1 MSPTGEKKQFSGLK
15 HMSALA
21 WGVLI
26 ALAMILSL
34 LPKTAAS
41 AAVIS
46 DNIVT
51 KVSITDSKGNEATQL
66 TPDPYSLNLDFKLP
80 NNKIHAGDTSM
91 VSLPEQLRF
100 STSSAFDVYSADGK
114 VVAHAVIDSTLKK
127 LVLTYT
133 DYVEKN
139 SDITGKIT
147 AAFVVDSAKVHTQT
161 DIPFRIQV
169 GETSIPVNGGKIHF
183 TGPRGDHPQERLA
196 KWGWVTD
203 ANTDAINYWVRI
215 NAIGET
221 LKNVVLSDTAATPD
235 MTFDPESFHIRKGRF
250 IRNERNQWEI
260 KDATDVTSSAK
271 INFNADNTQFTISLG
286 DVKGEGFLISYKAKI
301 GHHPVN
307 HEAFRNSASETAVG
321 LNETQKS
328 TNNFIW
334 QSASGEANGYN
345 YSVGVHKTD
354 DNGAPLAG
362 AVFKVVRDRSKE
374 VVGTITTDASGHGR
388 IGNLLRDDYTITE
401 VTAPAGYQLDTT
413 PIKVTADDLNNNA
426 KAVVKN
432 AVNTKLISVSGEKK
446 WDDSNDQDGK
456 RPAAIT
462 VDLLADGV
470 KIQSK
475 TVTAA
480 DGWKYSFGNLP
491 ESKGGKKIAYT
502 VAEEPVDGYTS
513 AVDGSNITNTH
524 KVEKTSVSVEK
535 KWSDASNQDGVRP
548 SSVSVQLYANG
559 KASGDP
565 VTLDAAN
572 SWKHTWSDLAKNAAG
587 KAIVYTVKEVNVPDG
602 YVSETSGDAVS
613 GFTIT
618 NTHKVERTSVSVEK
632 KWSDASNQDGV
643 RPSSVSV
650 QLYADGVA
658 SGDPVTLDAANGWK
672 HTWSGLD
679 RNAAGK
685 AIAYTVKEV
694 SIPEGYTSETA
705 GDAASGYTITNKHT
719 PGVTAVCGVKAWN
732 DTDDQDGVRPK
743 SITVNLLA
751 DGEKIQS
758 KTVTAADG
766 WRYSF
771 EDLPQFKDGKKIS
784 YTVSEQPVDGYKTT
798 IDGTAI
804 TNTHEIEKTS
814 VSVEKKWKDQDNKD
828 GSRPA
833 SVSVQLY
840 ANGVA
845 SGSPVT
851 LDAAN
856 SWKYTWSGLDKNA
869 AGKAITYT
877 VKETS
882 VPHGYTS
889 TISGDMASGFTI
901 TNSHTP
907 VVPPTPPVTPPT
919 VPPAPKKP
927 HLARTGTGL
936 WAITIAGTAL
946 LAAGIILAL
955 RRKGGKEAYA
965 G

>member
-1 MSPTGEKKQFSGLK
+1 
-15 HMSALA
+15 
-21 WGVLI
+21 
-26 ALAMILSL
+26 
-34 LPKTAAS
+34 
-41 AAVIS
+41 
-46 DNIVT
+46 
-51 KVSITDSKGNEATQL
+51 
-66 TPDPYSLNLDFKLP
+66 
-80 NNKIHAGDTSM
+80 M

-100 STSSAFDVYSADGK
+100 STSSAFNVYSADGK

-345 YSVGVHKTD
+345 YSVGVHKQD
-354 DNGAPLAG
+354 DNGAALAG

-374 VVGTITTDASGHGR
+374 VVGTITTDASGNGH

-401 VTAPAGYQLDTT
+401 VTAPAGYQLNTT

-524 KVEKTSVSVEK
+524 KVERTSVSVEK

-572 SWKHTWSDLAKNAAG
+572 SWKHTWSGLDRNAAG

-602 YVSETSGDAVS
+602 YVSETAGDAVS
-613 GFTIT
+613 GFI
-618 NTHKVERTSVSVEK
+618 
-632 KWSDASNQDGV
+632 
-643 RPSSVSV
+643 
-650 QLYADGVA
+650 
-658 SGDPVTLDAANGWK
+658 
-672 HTWSGLD
+672 
-679 RNAAGK
+679 
-685 AIAYTVKEV
+685 
-694 SIPEGYTSETA
+694 
-705 GDAASGYTITNKHT
+705 ITNKHT
-719 PGVTAVCGVKAWN
+719 PGVTAVCGVKAWD

-751 DGEKIQS
+751 DGEVI
-758 KTVTAADG
+758 KTAAVTAANG
-766 WRYSF
+766 WKYSF
-771 EDLPQFKDGKKIS
+771 EGLPQFKDGKKIT
-784 YTVSEQPVDGYKTT
+784 YTVSEQPVEGYKTT

-804 TNTHEIEKTS
+804 TNTHKTEKTS

-828 GSRPA
+828 GVRP
-833 SVSVQLY
+833 SSIRVQLY
-840 ANGVA
+840 ANGKA
-845 SGSPVT
+845 SGDPVT

-856 SWKYTWSGLDKNA
+856 GWKYTWSGLDKNA

>member
-26 ALAMILSL
+26 ALAMMLSL

-80 NNKIHAGDTSM
+80 NNKIHTGDTSM

-147 AAFVVDSAKVHTQT
+147 TAFVVDSAKVHTQT

-374 VVGTITTDASGHGR
+374 VVGTITTDASGNGR

-524 KVEKTSVSVEK
+524 KVERTSVSVEK

-559 KASGDP
+559 KVSGDP

-572 SWKHTWSDLAKNAAG
+572 SWKHTWSDLDKNAAG
-587 KAIVYTVKEVNVPDG
+587 KAIVYTVKEV
-602 YVSETSGDAVS
+602 
-613 GFTIT
+613 
-618 NTHKVERTSVSVEK
+618 
-632 KWSDASNQDGV
+632 
-643 RPSSVSV
+643 
-650 QLYADGVA
+650 
-658 SGDPVTLDAANGWK
+658 
-672 HTWSGLD
+672 
-679 RNAAGK
+679 
-685 AIAYTVKEV
+685 
-694 SIPEGYTSETA
+694 SIPEGYTSEIA
-705 GDAASGYTITNKHT
+705 GDAVSGYTITNKHT
-719 PGVTAVCGVKAWN
+719 PGVTAVCGVKTWDDN
-732 DTDDQDGVRPK
+732 DDQDGVRPK

-771 EDLPQFKDGKKIS
+771 EDLPQFKDGRKII
-784 YTVSEQPVDGYKTT
+784 YTVSEQPVEGYKTA

-804 TNTHEIEKTS
+804 TNTHKTEKTS

-828 GSRPA
+828 GVRPS

-840 ANGVA
+840 ADGKA
-845 SGSPVT
+845 SGDPVT

-856 SWKYTWSGLDKNA
+856 SWKHTWSGLDKNA
-869 AGKAITYT
+869 SGKAITYT

-889 TISGDMASGFTI
+889 AVSGDAASGFMV
-901 TNSHTP
+901 TNTHTP

>member
-345 YSVGVHKTD
+345 YSVGVHKQD
-354 DNGAPLAG
+354 DNGAALAG

-374 VVGTITTDASGHGR
+374 VVGTITTDASGNGH

-401 VTAPAGYQLDTT
+401 VTAPAGYQLNTT

-548 SSVSVQLYANG
+548 SSVSVQLYA
-559 KASGDP
+559 
-565 VTLDAAN
+565 
-572 SWKHTWSDLAKNAAG
+572 
-587 KAIVYTVKEVNVPDG
+587 
-602 YVSETSGDAVS
+602 
-613 GFTIT
+613 
-618 NTHKVERTSVSVEK
+618 
-632 KWSDASNQDGV
+632 
-643 RPSSVSV
+643 
-650 QLYADGVA
+650 DGVA

-743 SITVNLLA
+743 SITVDLLA

-771 EDLPQFKDGKKIS
+771 EDLPQFKDGKKII

-804 TNTHEIEKTS
+804 TNTHKTEKTS

-828 GSRPA
+828 GVRPS

-840 ANGVA
+840 ADGKA
-845 SGSPVT
+845 SGDPVT

-869 AGKAITYT
+869 SGKAITYT

-889 TISGDMASGFTI
+889 TISGDMASGFTV
-901 TNSHTP
+901 TNTHTP

>member
-21 WGVLI
+21 WGILI
-26 ALAMILSL
+26 ALAMMLSL

-147 AAFVVDSAKVHTQT
+147 AAFVVDSAKVRTQT

-345 YSVGVHKTD
+345 YSVGVHKQD
-354 DNGAPLAG
+354 DNGAALAG

-374 VVGTITTDASGHGR
+374 VVGTITTDASGNGH

-524 KVEKTSVSVEK
+524 KVERTSVSVEK

-559 KASGDP
+559 K
-565 VTLDAAN
+565 V
-572 SWKHTWSDLAKNAAG
+572 
-587 KAIVYTVKEVNVPDG
+587 
-602 YVSETSGDAVS
+602 
-613 GFTIT
+613 
-618 NTHKVERTSVSVEK
+618 
-632 KWSDASNQDGV
+632 
-643 RPSSVSV
+643 
-650 QLYADGVA
+650 

-685 AIAYTVKEV
+685 AIVYTVKEV
-694 SIPEGYTSETA
+694 NVPDGYVSETA

-719 PGVTAVCGVKAWN
+719 PGVTAVSGVKTWDDN
-732 DTDDQDGVRPK
+732 DDQDGVRPA

-751 DGEKIQS
+751 DGEVI
-758 KTVTAADG
+758 KTAAVTAANG
-766 WRYSF
+766 WKYSF
-771 EDLPQFKDGKKIS
+771 EGLPQFKDGKKIT

-804 TNTHEIEKTS
+804 TNTHETEKTS
-814 VSVEKKWKDQDNKD
+814 VSVEKHWKDQDNKD
-828 GSRPA
+828 GVRP
-833 SVSVQLY
+833 SSIRVQLY
-840 ANGVA
+840 ADGKA
-845 SGSPVT
+845 SGDPVT

-856 SWKYTWSGLDKNA
+856 SWKHTWSGLDKNA
-869 AGKAITYT
+869 SGKAITYT

-889 TISGDMASGFTI
+889 TISGDMASGFMV

>member
-1 MSPTGEKKQFSGLK
+1 MSPTGEKRQFSGPKRMPVLV
-15 HMSALA
+15 

-26 ALAMILSL
+26 ALAMMLSL
-34 LPKTAAS
+34 LPKATAS

-80 NNKIHAGDTSM
+80 NNKIHTGDTSM

-345 YSVGVHKTD
+345 YSVGVHKQD
-354 DNGAPLAG
+354 DNGAALAG

-374 VVGTITTDASGHGR
+374 VVGTITTDASGNGH

-401 VTAPAGYQLDTT
+401 VTAPAGYQLNTT

-524 KVEKTSVSVEK
+524 KVERTSVSVEK

-572 SWKHTWSDLAKNAAG
+572 SWKHTWSGLDRNAAG

-602 YVSETSGDAVS
+602 YVSETAGDAVS
-613 GFTIT
+613 GFI
-618 NTHKVERTSVSVEK
+618 
-632 KWSDASNQDGV
+632 
-643 RPSSVSV
+643 
-650 QLYADGVA
+650 
-658 SGDPVTLDAANGWK
+658 
-672 HTWSGLD
+672 
-679 RNAAGK
+679 
-685 AIAYTVKEV
+685 
-694 SIPEGYTSETA
+694 
-705 GDAASGYTITNKHT
+705 ITNKHT
-719 PGVTAVCGVKAWN
+719 PGVTAVCGVKAWD

-751 DGEKIQS
+751 DGEVI
-758 KTVTAADG
+758 KTAAVTAANG
-766 WRYSF
+766 WKYSF
-771 EDLPQFKDGKKIS
+771 EGLPQFKDGKKIT
-784 YTVSEQPVDGYKTT
+784 YTVSEQPVEGYKTT

-804 TNTHEIEKTS
+804 TNTHKTEKTS

-828 GSRPA
+828 GVRP
-833 SVSVQLY
+833 SSIRVQLY
-840 ANGVA
+840 ANGKA
-845 SGSPVT
+845 SGDPVT

-856 SWKYTWSGLDKNA
+856 GWKYTWSGLDKNA

>member
-1 MSPTGEKKQFSGLK
+1 
-15 HMSALA
+15 
-21 WGVLI
+21 
-26 ALAMILSL
+26 
-34 LPKTAAS
+34 
-41 AAVIS
+41 
-46 DNIVT
+46 
-51 KVSITDSKGNEATQL
+51 
-66 TPDPYSLNLDFKLP
+66 
-80 NNKIHAGDTSM
+80 
-91 VSLPEQLRF
+91 
-100 STSSAFDVYSADGK
+100 
-114 VVAHAVIDSTLKK
+114 
-127 LVLTYT
+127 
-133 DYVEKN
+133 
-139 SDITGKIT
+139 
-147 AAFVVDSAKVHTQT
+147 
-161 DIPFRIQV
+161 
-169 GETSIPVNGGKIHF
+169 
-183 TGPRGDHPQERLA
+183 
-196 KWGWVTD
+196 
-203 ANTDAINYWVRI
+203 
-215 NAIGET
+215 
-221 LKNVVLSDTAATPD
+221 

-354 DNGAPLAG
+354 DNGVPLAG

-374 VVGTITTDASGHGR
+374 VVGTITTDASGNGR

-524 KVEKTSVSVEK
+524 KVERTSVSVEK
-535 KWSDASNQDGVRP
+535 KWSDASNQDGVRPSSVSVQLYANGKVSGDPVTLDAANGWKHTWSDLDKNAAGKAIVYTVKEVSIPEGYTSEIAGDAASGYTITNKHTPGVTAVCGVKTWDDNDDQDGVRPKSITVDLLADGEKIQSKTVTAADGWRYSFEDLPQFKDGKKIIYTVSEQPVDGYKTTIDGTAITNTHKTEKTSVSVEKKWKDQDNKDGVRP

-572 SWKHTWSDLAKNAAG
+572 SWKHTWS
-587 KAIVYTVKEVNVPDG
+587 
-602 YVSETSGDAVS
+602 
-613 GFTIT
+613 
-618 NTHKVERTSVSVEK
+618 
-632 KWSDASNQDGV
+632 
-643 RPSSVSV
+643 
-650 QLYADGVA
+650 
-658 SGDPVTLDAANGWK
+658 
-672 HTWSGLD
+672 
-679 RNAAGK
+679 
-685 AIAYTVKEV
+685 
-694 SIPEGYTSETA
+694 
-705 GDAASGYTITNKHT
+705 
-719 PGVTAVCGVKAWN
+719 
-732 DTDDQDGVRPK
+732 
-743 SITVNLLA
+743 
-751 DGEKIQS
+751 
-758 KTVTAADG
+758 
-766 WRYSF
+766 
-771 EDLPQFKDGKKIS
+771 
-784 YTVSEQPVDGYKTT
+784 
-798 IDGTAI
+798 
-804 TNTHEIEKTS
+804 
-814 VSVEKKWKDQDNKD
+814 
-828 GSRPA
+828 
-833 SVSVQLY
+833 
-840 ANGVA
+840 
-845 SGSPVT
+845 
-851 LDAAN
+851 
-856 SWKYTWSGLDKNA
+856 GLDKNA
-869 AGKAITYT
+869 SGKAITYT

-889 TISGDMASGFTI
+889 TISGDMASGFTV
-901 TNSHTP
+901 TNTHTP

>member
-1 MSPTGEKKQFSGLK
+1 MSPTGEKRQFSGPKRMPVLV
-15 HMSALA
+15 

-26 ALAMILSL
+26 ALAMMLSL
-34 LPKTAAS
+34 LPKATAS

-80 NNKIHAGDTSM
+80 NNKIHTGDTSM

-345 YSVGVHKTD
+345 YSVGVHKQD
-354 DNGAPLAG
+354 DNGAALAG

-374 VVGTITTDASGHGR
+374 VVGTITTDASGNGH

-401 VTAPAGYQLDTT
+401 VTAPAGYQLNTT

-524 KVEKTSVSVEK
+524 KVERTSVSVEK

-572 SWKHTWSDLAKNAAG
+572 SWKHTWSGLDRNAAG

-602 YVSETSGDAVS
+602 YVSETAGDAVS
-613 GFTIT
+613 GFI
-618 NTHKVERTSVSVEK
+618 
-632 KWSDASNQDGV
+632 
-643 RPSSVSV
+643 
-650 QLYADGVA
+650 
-658 SGDPVTLDAANGWK
+658 
-672 HTWSGLD
+672 
-679 RNAAGK
+679 
-685 AIAYTVKEV
+685 
-694 SIPEGYTSETA
+694 
-705 GDAASGYTITNKHT
+705 ITNKHT
-719 PGVTAVCGVKAWN
+719 PGVTAVCGVKAWD

-751 DGEKIQS
+751 DGEVI
-758 KTVTAADG
+758 KTAAVTAANG
-766 WRYSF
+766 WKYSF
-771 EDLPQFKDGKKIS
+771 EGLPQFKDGRKIT
-784 YTVSEQPVDGYKTT
+784 YTVSEQPVEGYKTT

-804 TNTHEIEKTS
+804 TNTHKTEKTS

-828 GSRPA
+828 GVRP
-833 SVSVQLY
+833 SSIRVQLY
-840 ANGVA
+840 ANGKA
-845 SGSPVT
+845 SGDPVT

-856 SWKYTWSGLDKNA
+856 GWKYTWSGLDKNA

>member
-26 ALAMILSL
+26 ALAMMLSL

-80 NNKIHAGDTSM
+80 NNKIHTGDTSM

-147 AAFVVDSAKVHTQT
+147 TAFVVDSAKVHTQT

-374 VVGTITTDASGHGR
+374 VVGTITTDASGNGR

-524 KVEKTSVSVEK
+524 KVERTSVSVEK

-559 KASGDP
+559 K
-565 VTLDAAN
+565 V
-572 SWKHTWSDLAKNAAG
+572 
-587 KAIVYTVKEVNVPDG
+587 
-602 YVSETSGDAVS
+602 
-613 GFTIT
+613 
-618 NTHKVERTSVSVEK
+618 
-632 KWSDASNQDGV
+632 
-643 RPSSVSV
+643 
-650 QLYADGVA
+650 

-672 HTWSGLD
+672 HTWSDLD
-679 RNAAGK
+679 KNAAGK
-685 AIAYTVKEV
+685 AIVYTVKEV
-694 SIPEGYTSETA
+694 SIPEGYTSEIA
-705 GDAASGYTITNKHT
+705 GDAASGSTITNKHT
-719 PGVTAVCGVKAWN
+719 PGVTAVCGVKTWDDN
-732 DTDDQDGVRPK
+732 DDQDGVRPK
-743 SITVNLLA
+743 SITVDLLA

-771 EDLPQFKDGKKIS
+771 EDLPQFKDGKKII

-804 TNTHEIEKTS
+804 TNTHKTEKTS

-828 GSRPA
+828 GVRPS

-840 ANGVA
+840 ADGKA
-845 SGSPVT
+845 SGDPVT

-856 SWKYTWSGLDKNA
+856 SWKHTWSGLDKNA
-869 AGKAITYT
+869 SGKAITYT

-889 TISGDMASGFTI
+889 TISGDMASGFTV
-901 TNSHTP
+901 TNTHTP
-907 VVPPTPPVTPPT
+907 VMPPTPPVTPPT

>member
-26 ALAMILSL
+26 ALAMMLSL

-345 YSVGVHKTD
+345 YSVGVHKQD
-354 DNGAPLAG
+354 DNGAALAG

-374 VVGTITTDASGHGR
+374 VVGTITTDASGNGH

-401 VTAPAGYQLDTT
+401 VTAPAGYQLNTT

-524 KVEKTSVSVEK
+524 KVERTSVSVEK

-559 KASGDP
+559 KVSGDP

-572 SWKHTWSDLAKNAAG
+572 SWKHTWSGLDKNAAG
-587 KAIVYTVKEVNVPDG
+587 KAIV
-602 YVSETSGDAVS
+602 
-613 GFTIT
+613 
-618 NTHKVERTSVSVEK
+618 
-632 KWSDASNQDGV
+632 
-643 RPSSVSV
+643 
-650 QLYADGVA
+650 
-658 SGDPVTLDAANGWK
+658 
-672 HTWSGLD
+672 
-679 RNAAGK
+679 
-685 AIAYTVKEV
+685 YTVKEV

-719 PGVTAVCGVKAWN
+719 PGVTAVCGVKAWDDN
-732 DTDDQDGVRPK
+732 DDQDGVRPK

-751 DGEKIQS
+751 DGEVI
-758 KTVTAADG
+758 KTAAVTAANG
-766 WRYSF
+766 WKYSF
-771 EDLPQFKDGKKIS
+771 EDLPQFKDGKKIT
-784 YTVSEQPVDGYKTT
+784 YTVSEQPVEGYKTV

-804 TNTHEIEKTS
+804 TNTHKTEKTS

-856 SWKYTWSGLDKNA
+856 SWKHTWSGLDKNA

-889 TISGDMASGFTI
+889 TISGDAASGFMV

>member
-26 ALAMILSL
+26 ALAMMLSL

-345 YSVGVHKTD
+345 YSVGVHKQD
-354 DNGAPLAG
+354 DNGAALAG

-374 VVGTITTDASGHGR
+374 VVGTITTDASGNGH

-401 VTAPAGYQLDTT
+401 VTAPAGYQLNTT

-524 KVEKTSVSVEK
+524 KVERTSVSVEK

-572 SWKHTWSDLAKNAAG
+572 SWKHTWSGLDRNAAG

-602 YVSETSGDAVS
+602 YVSETAGDAVS
-613 GFTIT
+613 GFI
-618 NTHKVERTSVSVEK
+618 
-632 KWSDASNQDGV
+632 
-643 RPSSVSV
+643 
-650 QLYADGVA
+650 
-658 SGDPVTLDAANGWK
+658 
-672 HTWSGLD
+672 
-679 RNAAGK
+679 
-685 AIAYTVKEV
+685 
-694 SIPEGYTSETA
+694 
-705 GDAASGYTITNKHT
+705 ITNKHT
-719 PGVTAVCGVKAWN
+719 PGVTAVCGVKAWDDN
-732 DTDDQDGVRPK
+732 DDQDGVRPK

-751 DGEKIQS
+751 DGEVI
-758 KTVTAADG
+758 KTAAVTAANG
-766 WRYSF
+766 WKYSF
-771 EDLPQFKDGKKIS
+771 EGLPQFKDGKKIT
-784 YTVSEQPVDGYKTT
+784 YTVSEQPVEGYKTT

-804 TNTHEIEKTS
+804 TNTHETEKTS

-828 GSRPA
+828 GVRP
-833 SVSVQLY
+833 SSIRVQLY
-840 ANGVA
+840 ANGKA
-845 SGSPVT
+845 SGDPVT

-856 SWKYTWSGLDKNA
+856 GWKYTWSGLDKNA
-869 AGKAITYT
+869 SGKAITYT
-877 VKETS
+877 VKETG
-882 VPHGYTS
+882 VPQGYTS
-889 TISGDMASGFTI
+889 TVSGDAASGFTI

>member
-15 HMSALA
+15 RMSALA
-21 WGVLI
+21 WGILI
-26 ALAMILSL
+26 ALAMMLSL

-147 AAFVVDSAKVHTQT
+147 AAFVVDSAKVRTQT

-345 YSVGVHKTD
+345 YSVGVHKQD
-354 DNGAPLAG
+354 DNGAALAG

-374 VVGTITTDASGHGR
+374 VVGTITTDASGNGH

-524 KVEKTSVSVEK
+524 KVERTSVSVEK

-565 VTLDAAN
+565 VTLNEAN
-572 SWKHTWSDLAKNAAG
+572 SWKHTWSGLDRNAAG

-602 YVSETSGDAVS
+602 YV
-613 GFTIT
+613 
-618 NTHKVERTSVSVEK
+618 
-632 KWSDASNQDGV
+632 
-643 RPSSVSV
+643 
-650 QLYADGVA
+650 
-658 SGDPVTLDAANGWK
+658 
-672 HTWSGLD
+672 
-679 RNAAGK
+679 
-685 AIAYTVKEV
+685 
-694 SIPEGYTSETA
+694 SETA

-719 PGVTAVCGVKAWN
+719 PGVTAVCGVKTWDDN
-732 DTDDQDGVRPK
+732 DDQDGVRPA

-751 DGEKIQS
+751 DGEVI
-758 KTVTAADG
+758 KTAAVTAANG
-766 WRYSF
+766 WKYSF
-771 EDLPQFKDGKKIS
+771 EGLPQFKDGKKIT

-804 TNTHEIEKTS
+804 TNTHETEKTS
-814 VSVEKKWKDQDNKD
+814 VSVEKHWKDQDNKD
-828 GSRPA
+828 GVRP
-833 SVSVQLY
+833 SSIRVQLY
-840 ANGVA
+840 ADGKA
-845 SGSPVT
+845 SGDPVT

-856 SWKYTWSGLDKNA
+856 SWKHTWSGLDKNA

-889 TISGDMASGFTI
+889 TISGDMASGFMV

>member
-26 ALAMILSL
+26 ALAMMLSL

-80 NNKIHAGDTSM
+80 NNKIHTGDTSM

-147 AAFVVDSAKVHTQT
+147 VAFVVDSAKVHTQT

-374 VVGTITTDASGHGR
+374 VVGTITTDASGNGR

-524 KVEKTSVSVEK
+524 KVERTSVSVEK

-559 KASGDP
+559 K
-565 VTLDAAN
+565 V
-572 SWKHTWSDLAKNAAG
+572 
-587 KAIVYTVKEVNVPDG
+587 
-602 YVSETSGDAVS
+602 
-613 GFTIT
+613 
-618 NTHKVERTSVSVEK
+618 
-632 KWSDASNQDGV
+632 
-643 RPSSVSV
+643 
-650 QLYADGVA
+650 

-672 HTWSGLD
+672 HTWSDLD
-679 RNAAGK
+679 KNAAGK
-685 AIAYTVKEV
+685 AIVYTVKEV
-694 SIPEGYTSETA
+694 SIPEGYTSEIA

-719 PGVTAVCGVKAWN
+719 PGVTAVCGVKTWDDN
-732 DTDDQDGVRPK
+732 DDQDGVRPK
-743 SITVNLLA
+743 SITVDLLA

-771 EDLPQFKDGKKIS
+771 EDLPQFKDGKKII

-804 TNTHEIEKTS
+804 TNTHKTEKTS

-828 GSRPA
+828 GVRPS

-840 ANGVA
+840 ADGKA
-845 SGSPVT
+845 SGDPVT

-856 SWKYTWSGLDKNA
+856 SWKHTWSGLDKNA
-869 AGKAITYT
+869 SGKAITYT

-889 TISGDMASGFTI
+889 TISGDMASGFTV
-901 TNSHTP
+901 TNTHTP

-965 G
+965 W

>member
-26 ALAMILSL
+26 ALAMMLSL

-80 NNKIHAGDTSM
+80 NNKIHTGDTSM

-345 YSVGVHKTD
+345 YSVGVHKQD
-354 DNGAPLAG
+354 DNGAALAG

-374 VVGTITTDASGHGR
+374 VVGTITTDASGNGH

-475 TVTAA
+475 AVTAA

-524 KVEKTSVSVEK
+524 KVERTSVSVEK

-587 KAIVYTVKEVNVPDG
+587 KAIVYTVKEV
-602 YVSETSGDAVS
+602 
-613 GFTIT
+613 
-618 NTHKVERTSVSVEK
+618 
-632 KWSDASNQDGV
+632 
-643 RPSSVSV
+643 
-650 QLYADGVA
+650 
-658 SGDPVTLDAANGWK
+658 
-672 HTWSGLD
+672 
-679 RNAAGK
+679 
-685 AIAYTVKEV
+685 

-705 GDAASGYTITNKHT
+705 GDAASGFIITNKHT
-719 PGVTAVCGVKAWN
+719 PGVTAVCGVKTWDDN
-732 DTDDQDGVRPK
+732 DDQDGVRPK

-751 DGEKIQS
+751 DGEVI
-758 KTVTAADG
+758 KTAAVTAANG

-771 EDLPQFKDGKKIS
+771 EDLPQFKDGRKIT
-784 YTVSEQPVDGYKTT
+784 YTVSEQPVEGYKTT

-804 TNTHEIEKTS
+804 TNTHKTEKTS

-828 GSRPA
+828 GSRPS

-840 ANGVA
+840 ANGKA
-845 SGSPVT
+845 SGDPVT

-856 SWKYTWSGLDKNA
+856 SWKHTWSGLDKNA
-869 AGKAITYT
+869 SGKAITYT

-889 TISGDMASGFTI
+889 TISGDMASGFTV
-901 TNSHTP
+901 TNTHTP

-927 HLARTGTGL
+927 HKQLSKTGTGI
-936 WAITIAGTAL
+936 WAITITGITL

-955 RRKGGKEAYA
+955 RRKGGKEA
-965 G
+965 

>member
-26 ALAMILSL
+26 ALAMMLSL

-80 NNKIHAGDTSM
+80 NNKIHTGDTSM

-147 AAFVVDSAKVHTQT
+147 VAFVVDSAKVHTQT

-374 VVGTITTDASGHGR
+374 VVGTITTDASGNGR

-524 KVEKTSVSVEK
+524 KVERTSVSVEK

-559 KASGDP
+559 KVSGDP

-572 SWKHTWSDLAKNAAG
+572 SWKHTWSDLDK
-587 KAIVYTVKEVNVPDG
+587 
-602 YVSETSGDAVS
+602 
-613 GFTIT
+613 
-618 NTHKVERTSVSVEK
+618 
-632 KWSDASNQDGV
+632 
-643 RPSSVSV
+643 
-650 QLYADGVA
+650 
-658 SGDPVTLDAANGWK
+658 
-672 HTWSGLD
+672 
-679 RNAAGK
+679 NAAGK

-694 SIPEGYTSETA
+694 SIPGGYVSETS

-719 PGVTAVCGVKAWN
+719 PGVTAVCGVKAWDDN
-732 DTDDQDGVRPK
+732 DDQDGVRPK
-743 SITVNLLA
+743 SITVDLLA

-771 EDLPQFKDGKKIS
+771 EDLPQFKDGKKII
-784 YTVSEQPVDGYKTT
+784 YTVSEQPVEGYKTT

-804 TNTHEIEKTS
+804 TNTHETEKTS

-828 GSRPA
+828 GVRPS

-856 SWKYTWSGLDKNA
+856 SWKHTWSGLDKNA

-889 TISGDMASGFTI
+889 TISGDMASGFTV
-901 TNSHTP
+901 TNTHTP

>member
-26 ALAMILSL
+26 ALAMMLSL
-34 LPKTAAS
+34 LPKAAAS

-80 NNKIHAGDTSM
+80 NNKIHTGDTSM

-345 YSVGVHKTD
+345 YSVGVHKQD
-354 DNGAPLAG
+354 DNGAALAG

-374 VVGTITTDASGHGR
+374 VVGTITTDASGNGH

-475 TVTAA
+475 AVTAA

-524 KVEKTSVSVEK
+524 KVERTSVSVEK

-572 SWKHTWSDLAKNAAG
+572 SWKHTWSGLDRNAAG

-602 YVSETSGDAVS
+602 YVSETAGDAVS
-613 GFTIT
+613 GFI
-618 NTHKVERTSVSVEK
+618 
-632 KWSDASNQDGV
+632 
-643 RPSSVSV
+643 
-650 QLYADGVA
+650 
-658 SGDPVTLDAANGWK
+658 
-672 HTWSGLD
+672 
-679 RNAAGK
+679 
-685 AIAYTVKEV
+685 
-694 SIPEGYTSETA
+694 
-705 GDAASGYTITNKHT
+705 ITNKHT
-719 PGVTAVCGVKAWN
+719 PGVTAVCGVKAWD

-751 DGEKIQS
+751 DGEVI
-758 KTVTAADG
+758 KTAAVTAANG
-766 WRYSF
+766 WKYSF
-771 EDLPQFKDGKKIS
+771 EGLPQFKDGKKIT
-784 YTVSEQPVDGYKTT
+784 YTVSEQPVEGYKTT

-804 TNTHEIEKTS
+804 TNTHKTEKTS

-828 GSRPA
+828 GVRP
-833 SVSVQLY
+833 SSIRVQLY
-840 ANGVA
+840 ANGKA
-845 SGSPVT
+845 SGDPVT

-856 SWKYTWSGLDKNA
+856 GWKYTWSGLDKNA

>member
-26 ALAMILSL
+26 ALAMMLSL

-80 NNKIHAGDTSM
+80 NNKIHTGDTSM

-345 YSVGVHKTD
+345 YSVGVHKQD
-354 DNGAPLAG
+354 DNGAALAG

-374 VVGTITTDASGHGR
+374 VVGTITTDASGNGH

-401 VTAPAGYQLDTT
+401 VTAPAGYQLNTT

-524 KVEKTSVSVEK
+524 KVERTSVSVEK

-572 SWKHTWSDLAKNAAG
+572 SWKHTWSGLDRNAAG

-602 YVSETSGDAVS
+602 YVSETAGDAVS
-613 GFTIT
+613 GFI
-618 NTHKVERTSVSVEK
+618 
-632 KWSDASNQDGV
+632 
-643 RPSSVSV
+643 
-650 QLYADGVA
+650 
-658 SGDPVTLDAANGWK
+658 
-672 HTWSGLD
+672 
-679 RNAAGK
+679 
-685 AIAYTVKEV
+685 
-694 SIPEGYTSETA
+694 
-705 GDAASGYTITNKHT
+705 ITNKHT
-719 PGVTAVCGVKAWN
+719 PGVTAVCGVKAWD

-751 DGEKIQS
+751 DGEVI
-758 KTVTAADG
+758 KTAAVTAANG
-766 WRYSF
+766 WKYSF
-771 EDLPQFKDGKKIS
+771 EGLPQFKDGKKIT
-784 YTVSEQPVDGYKTT
+784 YTVSEQPVEGYKTT

-804 TNTHEIEKTS
+804 TNTHKTEKTS

-828 GSRPA
+828 GVRP
-833 SVSVQLY
+833 SSIRVQLY
-840 ANGVA
+840 ANGKA
-845 SGSPVT
+845 SGDPVT

-856 SWKYTWSGLDKNA
+856 GWKYTWSGLDKNA

>member
-26 ALAMILSL
+26 ALAMMLSL

-80 NNKIHAGDTSM
+80 NNKIHTGDTSM

-345 YSVGVHKTD
+345 YSVGVHKQD
-354 DNGAPLAG
+354 DNGAALAG

-374 VVGTITTDASGHGR
+374 VVGTITTDASGNGH

-475 TVTAA
+475 AVTAA

-524 KVEKTSVSVEK
+524 KVERTSVSVEK

-587 KAIVYTVKEVNVPDG
+587 KTIV
-602 YVSETSGDAVS
+602 
-613 GFTIT
+613 
-618 NTHKVERTSVSVEK
+618 
-632 KWSDASNQDGV
+632 
-643 RPSSVSV
+643 
-650 QLYADGVA
+650 
-658 SGDPVTLDAANGWK
+658 
-672 HTWSGLD
+672 
-679 RNAAGK
+679 
-685 AIAYTVKEV
+685 YTVKEV

-705 GDAASGYTITNKHT
+705 GDAASGFIITNKHT
-719 PGVTAVCGVKAWN
+719 PGVTAVCGVKTWDDN
-732 DTDDQDGVRPK
+732 DDQDGVRPK

-751 DGEKIQS
+751 DGEVI
-758 KTVTAADG
+758 KTAAVTAANG

-771 EDLPQFKDGKKIS
+771 EDLPQFKDGRKIT
-784 YTVSEQPVDGYKTT
+784 YTVSEQPVEGYKTT

-804 TNTHEIEKTS
+804 TNTHKTEKTS

-828 GSRPA
+828 GSRPS

-840 ANGVA
+840 ANGKA
-845 SGSPVT
+845 SGDPVT

-856 SWKYTWSGLDKNA
+856 SWKHTWSGLDKNA
-869 AGKAITYT
+869 SGKAITYT

-889 TISGDMASGFTI
+889 TISGDMASGFTV
-901 TNSHTP
+901 TNTHTP

-927 HLARTGTGL
+927 HKQLSKTGTGI
-936 WAITIAGTAL
+936 WAITITGITL

-955 RRKGGKEAYA
+955 RRKGGKEA
-965 G
+965 

>member
-1 MSPTGEKKQFSGLK
+1 MSPTGEKRQFSGPKRMPVLV
-15 HMSALA
+15 

-26 ALAMILSL
+26 ALAMMLSL
-34 LPKTAAS
+34 LPKATAS

-80 NNKIHAGDTSM
+80 NNKIHTGDTSM

-100 STSSAFDVYSADGK
+100 STSSAFNVYSADGK

-345 YSVGVHKTD
+345 YSVGVHKQD
-354 DNGAPLAG
+354 DNGAALAG

-374 VVGTITTDASGHGR
+374 VVGTITTDASGNGH

-401 VTAPAGYQLDTT
+401 VTAPAGYQLNTT

-524 KVEKTSVSVEK
+524 KVERTSVSVEK

-572 SWKHTWSDLAKNAAG
+572 SWKHTWSGLDRNAAG

-602 YVSETSGDAVS
+602 YVSETAGDAVS
-613 GFTIT
+613 GFI
-618 NTHKVERTSVSVEK
+618 
-632 KWSDASNQDGV
+632 
-643 RPSSVSV
+643 
-650 QLYADGVA
+650 
-658 SGDPVTLDAANGWK
+658 
-672 HTWSGLD
+672 
-679 RNAAGK
+679 
-685 AIAYTVKEV
+685 
-694 SIPEGYTSETA
+694 
-705 GDAASGYTITNKHT
+705 ITNKHT
-719 PGVTAVCGVKAWN
+719 PGVTAVCGVKAWD

-751 DGEKIQS
+751 DGEVI
-758 KTVTAADG
+758 KTAAVTAANG
-766 WRYSF
+766 WKYSF
-771 EDLPQFKDGKKIS
+771 EGLPQFKDGKKIT
-784 YTVSEQPVDGYKTT
+784 YTVSEQPVEGYKTT

-804 TNTHEIEKTS
+804 TNTHKTEKTS

-828 GSRPA
+828 GVRP
-833 SVSVQLY
+833 SSIRVQLY
-840 ANGVA
+840 ANGKA
-845 SGSPVT
+845 SGDPVT

-856 SWKYTWSGLDKNA
+856 GWKYTWSGLDKNA

>member
-26 ALAMILSL
+26 ALAMMLSL

-80 NNKIHAGDTSM
+80 NNKIHTGDTSM

-345 YSVGVHKTD
+345 YSVGVHKQD
-354 DNGAPLAG
+354 DNGAALAG

-374 VVGTITTDASGHGR
+374 VVGTITTDASGNGH

-401 VTAPAGYQLDTT
+401 VTAPAGYQLNTT

-613 GFTIT
+613 GFI
-618 NTHKVERTSVSVEK
+618 
-632 KWSDASNQDGV
+632 
-643 RPSSVSV
+643 
-650 QLYADGVA
+650 
-658 SGDPVTLDAANGWK
+658 
-672 HTWSGLD
+672 
-679 RNAAGK
+679 
-685 AIAYTVKEV
+685 
-694 SIPEGYTSETA
+694 
-705 GDAASGYTITNKHT
+705 ITNKHT
-719 PGVTAVCGVKAWN
+719 PGVTAVCGVKTWDDN
-732 DTDDQDGVRPK
+732 DDQDGVRPK

-751 DGEKIQS
+751 DGEVI
-758 KTVTAADG
+758 KTAAVTAANG

-771 EDLPQFKDGKKIS
+771 EDLPQFKDGRKIT
-784 YTVSEQPVDGYKTT
+784 YTVSEQPVEGYKTT

-804 TNTHEIEKTS
+804 TNTHKTEKTS

-828 GSRPA
+828 GSRPS

-840 ANGVA
+840 ANGKA
-845 SGSPVT
+845 SGDPVT

-856 SWKYTWSGLDKNA
+856 SWKHTWSGLDKNA
-869 AGKAITYT
+869 SGKAITYT

-889 TISGDMASGFTI
+889 TISGDMASGFTV
-901 TNSHTP
+901 TNTHTP

-927 HLARTGTGL
+927 HKQLSKTGTGI
-936 WAITIAGTAL
+936 WAITITGITL

-955 RRKGGKEAYA
+955 RRKGGKEA
-965 G
+965 

>member
-26 ALAMILSL
+26 ALAMMLSL

-80 NNKIHAGDTSM
+80 NNKIHTGDTSM

-147 AAFVVDSAKVHTQT
+147 TAFVVDSAKVHTQT

-374 VVGTITTDASGHGR
+374 VVGTITTDASGNGR

-524 KVEKTSVSVEK
+524 KVERTSVSVEK

-559 KASGDP
+559 KVSGDP

-572 SWKHTWSDLAKNAAG
+572 SWKHTWSDLDKNAAG
-587 KAIVYTVKEVNVPDG
+587 KAIVYTVKEV
-602 YVSETSGDAVS
+602 
-613 GFTIT
+613 
-618 NTHKVERTSVSVEK
+618 
-632 KWSDASNQDGV
+632 
-643 RPSSVSV
+643 
-650 QLYADGVA
+650 
-658 SGDPVTLDAANGWK
+658 
-672 HTWSGLD
+672 
-679 RNAAGK
+679 
-685 AIAYTVKEV
+685 
-694 SIPEGYTSETA
+694 SIPEGYTSEIA

-719 PGVTAVCGVKAWN
+719 PGVTAVCGVKTWDDN
-732 DTDDQDGVRPK
+732 DDQDGVRPK
-743 SITVNLLA
+743 SITVDLLA

-771 EDLPQFKDGKKIS
+771 EDLPQFKDGKKII

-804 TNTHEIEKTS
+804 TNTHKTEKTS

-828 GSRPA
+828 GVRPS

-840 ANGVA
+840 ADGKA
-845 SGSPVT
+845 SGDPVT

-869 AGKAITYT
+869 SGKAITYT

-889 TISGDMASGFTI
+889 TISGDMASGFTV
-901 TNSHTP
+901 TNTHTP

>member
-26 ALAMILSL
+26 ALAMMLSL
-34 LPKTAAS
+34 LPKAAAS

-80 NNKIHAGDTSM
+80 NNKIHTGDTSM

-345 YSVGVHKTD
+345 YSVGVHKQD
-354 DNGAPLAG
+354 DNGAALAG

-374 VVGTITTDASGHGR
+374 VVGTITTDASGNGH

-475 TVTAA
+475 AVTAA

-524 KVEKTSVSVEK
+524 KVERTSVSVEK

-559 KASGDP
+559 KVSGDP

-572 SWKHTWSDLAKNAAG
+572 SWKHTWSGLDKNASG
-587 KAIVYTVKEVNVPDG
+587 KAIVYTVKEVNVPGG
-602 YVSETSGDAVS
+602 YV
-613 GFTIT
+613 
-618 NTHKVERTSVSVEK
+618 
-632 KWSDASNQDGV
+632 
-643 RPSSVSV
+643 
-650 QLYADGVA
+650 
-658 SGDPVTLDAANGWK
+658 
-672 HTWSGLD
+672 
-679 RNAAGK
+679 
-685 AIAYTVKEV
+685 
-694 SIPEGYTSETA
+694 SETA

-719 PGVTAVCGVKAWN
+719 PGVTAVCGVKTWDDN
-732 DTDDQDGVRPK
+732 DDQDGVRPK
-743 SITVNLLA
+743 SITVDLLA

-758 KTVTAADG
+758 KTVTAANG
-766 WRYSF
+766 WKYSF
-771 EDLPQFKDGKKIS
+771 EGLPQFKDGKKIT
-784 YTVSEQPVDGYKTT
+784 YTVSEQPVEGYKTT
-798 IDGTAI
+798 IDGTTI
-804 TNTHEIEKTS
+804 TNTHETEKTS

-828 GSRPA
+828 GSRPS

-845 SGSPVT
+845 SGSTVT

-856 SWKYTWSGLDKNA
+856 SWKHTWSGLDKNA

-889 TISGDMASGFTI
+889 TISGDMASGFMV

-927 HLARTGTGL
+927 QLARTGTGL
-936 WAITIAGTAL
+936 WAITITGITL

-955 RRKGGKEAYA
+955 RRKGGKEA
-965 G
+965 

>member
-26 ALAMILSL
+26 ALAMMLSL

-46 DNIVT
+46 DDIVT

-80 NNKIHAGDTSM
+80 NNKIHTGDTSM

-345 YSVGVHKTD
+345 YSVGVHKQD
-354 DNGAPLAG
+354 DNGAALAG

-374 VVGTITTDASGHGR
+374 VVGTITTDASGNGH

-475 TVTAA
+475 AVTAA

-524 KVEKTSVSVEK
+524 KVERTSVSVEK

-587 KAIVYTVKEVNVPDG
+587 KAIVYTVKEV
-602 YVSETSGDAVS
+602 
-613 GFTIT
+613 
-618 NTHKVERTSVSVEK
+618 
-632 KWSDASNQDGV
+632 
-643 RPSSVSV
+643 
-650 QLYADGVA
+650 
-658 SGDPVTLDAANGWK
+658 
-672 HTWSGLD
+672 
-679 RNAAGK
+679 
-685 AIAYTVKEV
+685 

-705 GDAASGYTITNKHT
+705 GDAASGFIITNKHT
-719 PGVTAVCGVKAWN
+719 PGVTAVCGVKTWDDN
-732 DTDDQDGVRPK
+732 DDQDGVRPK

-751 DGEKIQS
+751 DGEVI
-758 KTVTAADG
+758 KTAAVTAANG

-771 EDLPQFKDGKKIS
+771 EDLPQFKDGRKIT
-784 YTVSEQPVDGYKTT
+784 YTVSEQPVEGYKTT

-804 TNTHEIEKTS
+804 TNTHKTEKTS

-828 GSRPA
+828 GSRPS

-840 ANGVA
+840 ANGKA
-845 SGSPVT
+845 SGDPVT

-856 SWKYTWSGLDKNA
+856 SWKHTWSGLDKNA
-869 AGKAITYT
+869 SGKAITYT

-889 TISGDMASGFTI
+889 TISGDMASGFTV
-901 TNSHTP
+901 TNTHTP

-927 HLARTGTGL
+927 HKQLSKTGTGI
-936 WAITIAGTAL
+936 WAITITGITL

-955 RRKGGKEAYA
+955 RRKGGKEA
-965 G
+965 

>member
-26 ALAMILSL
+26 ALAMMLSL

-80 NNKIHAGDTSM
+80 NNKIHTGDTSM

-345 YSVGVHKTD
+345 YSVGVHKQD
-354 DNGAPLAG
+354 DNGAALAG

-374 VVGTITTDASGHGR
+374 VVGTITTDASGNGH

-432 AVNTKLISVSGEKK
+432 AVNTKLISVSGEK
-446 WDDSNDQDGK
+446 NGM
-456 RPAAIT
+456 T
-462 VDLLADGV
+462 VM
-470 KIQSK
+470 
-475 TVTAA
+475 T
-480 DGWKYSFGNLP
+480 
-491 ESKGGKKIAYT
+491 
-502 VAEEPVDGYTS
+502 
-513 AVDGSNITNTH
+513 
-524 KVEKTSVSVEK
+524 
-535 KWSDASNQDGVRP
+535 
-548 SSVSVQLYANG
+548 
-559 KASGDP
+559 
-565 VTLDAAN
+565 
-572 SWKHTWSDLAKNAAG
+572 
-587 KAIVYTVKEVNVPDG
+587 
-602 YVSETSGDAVS
+602 
-613 GFTIT
+613 
-618 NTHKVERTSVSVEK
+618 RTE
-632 KWSDASNQDGV
+632 
-643 RPSSVSV
+643 
-650 QLYADGVA
+650 
-658 SGDPVTLDAANGWK
+658 
-672 HTWSGLD
+672 
-679 RNAAGK
+679 
-685 AIAYTVKEV
+685 
-694 SIPEGYTSETA
+694 
-705 GDAASGYTITNKHT
+705 
-719 PGVTAVCGVKAWN
+719 
-732 DTDDQDGVRPK
+732 
-743 SITVNLLA
+743 
-751 DGEKIQS
+751 
-758 KTVTAADG
+758 
-766 WRYSF
+766 
-771 EDLPQFKDGKKIS
+771 
-784 YTVSEQPVDGYKTT
+784 
-798 IDGTAI
+798 
-804 TNTHEIEKTS
+804 
-814 VSVEKKWKDQDNKD
+814 
-828 GSRPA
+828 
-833 SVSVQLY
+833 
-840 ANGVA
+840 
-845 SGSPVT
+845 
-851 LDAAN
+851 
-856 SWKYTWSGLDKNA
+856 
-869 AGKAITYT
+869 
-877 VKETS
+877 S
-882 VPHGYTS
+882 VPRLS
-889 TISGDMASGFTI
+889 QWIFWLM
-901 TNSHTP
+901 
-907 VVPPTPPVTPPT
+907 V
-919 VPPAPKKP
+919 
-927 HLARTGTGL
+927 
-936 WAITIAGTAL
+936 
-946 LAAGIILAL
+946 
-955 RRKGGKEAYA
+955 
-965 G
+965 

>member
-345 YSVGVHKTD
+345 YSVGVHKQD
-354 DNGAPLAG
+354 DNGAALAG

-374 VVGTITTDASGHGR
+374 VVGTITTDASGNGH

-401 VTAPAGYQLDTT
+401 VTAPAGYQLNTT

-587 KAIVYTVKEVNVPDG
+587 KAIVYTVKEV
-602 YVSETSGDAVS
+602 
-613 GFTIT
+613 
-618 NTHKVERTSVSVEK
+618 
-632 KWSDASNQDGV
+632 
-643 RPSSVSV
+643 
-650 QLYADGVA
+650 
-658 SGDPVTLDAANGWK
+658 
-672 HTWSGLD
+672 
-679 RNAAGK
+679 
-685 AIAYTVKEV
+685 

-705 GDAASGYTITNKHT
+705 GDAASGFIITNKHT
-719 PGVTAVCGVKAWN
+719 PGVTAVCGVKTWDDN
-732 DTDDQDGVRPK
+732 DDQDGVRPK

-751 DGEKIQS
+751 DGEVI
-758 KTVTAADG
+758 KTAAVTAANG

-771 EDLPQFKDGKKIS
+771 EDLPQFKDGRKIT
-784 YTVSEQPVDGYKTT
+784 YTVSEQPVEGYKTT

-804 TNTHEIEKTS
+804 TNTHKTEKTS

-828 GSRPA
+828 GSRPS

-840 ANGVA
+840 ANGKA
-845 SGSPVT
+845 SGDPVT

-856 SWKYTWSGLDKNA
+856 SWKHTWSGLDKNA
-869 AGKAITYT
+869 SGKAITYT

-889 TISGDMASGFTI
+889 TISGDMASGFMV

>member
-1 MSPTGEKKQFSGLK
+1 MSPTGEKRQFSGPKRMPVLV
-15 HMSALA
+15 

-26 ALAMILSL
+26 ALAMMLSL
-34 LPKTAAS
+34 LPKATAS

-80 NNKIHAGDTSM
+80 NNKIHTGDTSM

-100 STSSAFDVYSADGK
+100 STSSAFNVYSADGK

-345 YSVGVHKTD
+345 YSVGVHKQD
-354 DNGAPLAG
+354 DNGAALAG

-374 VVGTITTDASGHGR
+374 VVGTITTDASGNGH

-401 VTAPAGYQLDTT
+401 VTAPAGYQLNTT

-524 KVEKTSVSVEK
+524 KVERTSVSVEK

-572 SWKHTWSDLAKNAAG
+572 SWKHTWSGLDRNAAG

-602 YVSETSGDAVS
+602 YVSETAGDAVS
-613 GFTIT
+613 GFI
-618 NTHKVERTSVSVEK
+618 
-632 KWSDASNQDGV
+632 
-643 RPSSVSV
+643 
-650 QLYADGVA
+650 
-658 SGDPVTLDAANGWK
+658 
-672 HTWSGLD
+672 
-679 RNAAGK
+679 
-685 AIAYTVKEV
+685 
-694 SIPEGYTSETA
+694 
-705 GDAASGYTITNKHT
+705 ITNKHT
-719 PGVTAVCGVKAWN
+719 PGVTAVCGVKAWD

-751 DGEKIQS
+751 DGEVI
-758 KTVTAADG
+758 KTAAVTAANG
-766 WRYSF
+766 WKYSF
-771 EDLPQFKDGKKIS
+771 EGLPQFKDGKKIT
-784 YTVSEQPVDGYKTT
+784 YTVSEQPVEGYKTT

-804 TNTHEIEKTS
+804 TNTHKTEKTS

-828 GSRPA
+828 GSRPS

-840 ANGVA
+840 ANGKA
-845 SGSPVT
+845 SGDPVT

-856 SWKYTWSGLDKNA
+856 SWKHTWSGLDKNA
-869 AGKAITYT
+869 SGKAITYT

-889 TISGDMASGFTI
+889 TISGDMASGFTV
-901 TNSHTP
+901 TNTHTP

-927 HLARTGTGL
+927 HKQLSKTGTGI
-936 WAITIAGTAL
+936 WAITITGITL

-955 RRKGGKEAYA
+955 RRKGGKEA
-965 G
+965 

>member
-26 ALAMILSL
+26 ALAMMLSL

-80 NNKIHAGDTSM
+80 NNKIHTGDTSM

-147 AAFVVDSAKVHTQT
+147 VAFVVDSAKVHTQT

-374 VVGTITTDASGHGR
+374 VVGTITTDASGNGR

-524 KVEKTSVSVEK
+524 KVERTSVSVEK

-559 KASGDP
+559 KVSGDP

-572 SWKHTWSDLAKNAAG
+572 SWKHTWSDLDKNAAG
-587 KAIVYTVKEVNVPDG
+587 KAIVYTVKEV
-602 YVSETSGDAVS
+602 
-613 GFTIT
+613 
-618 NTHKVERTSVSVEK
+618 
-632 KWSDASNQDGV
+632 
-643 RPSSVSV
+643 
-650 QLYADGVA
+650 
-658 SGDPVTLDAANGWK
+658 
-672 HTWSGLD
+672 
-679 RNAAGK
+679 
-685 AIAYTVKEV
+685 
-694 SIPEGYTSETA
+694 SIPEGYTSEIA

-719 PGVTAVCGVKAWN
+719 PGVTAVCGVKTWDDN
-732 DTDDQDGVRPK
+732 DDQDGVRPK
-743 SITVNLLA
+743 SITVDLLA

-771 EDLPQFKDGKKIS
+771 EDLPQFKDGKKII

-804 TNTHEIEKTS
+804 TNTHKTEKTS

-828 GSRPA
+828 GVRPS

-840 ANGVA
+840 ADGKA
-845 SGSPVT
+845 SGDPVT

-856 SWKYTWSGLDKNA
+856 SWKHTWSGLDKNA
-869 AGKAITYT
+869 SGKAITYT

-889 TISGDMASGFTI
+889 TISGDMASGFTV
-901 TNSHTP
+901 TNTHTP

>member
-374 VVGTITTDASGHGR
+374 VVGTITTDASGNGR

-524 KVEKTSVSVEK
+524 KVEK
-535 KWSDASNQDGVRP
+535 
-548 SSVSVQLYANG
+548 
-559 KASGDP
+559 
-565 VTLDAAN
+565 
-572 SWKHTWSDLAKNAAG
+572 
-587 KAIVYTVKEVNVPDG
+587 
-602 YVSETSGDAVS
+602 
-613 GFTIT
+613 
-618 NTHKVERTSVSVEK
+618 TSVSVEK

>member
-26 ALAMILSL
+26 ALAMMLSL

-345 YSVGVHKTD
+345 YSVGVHKQD
-354 DNGAPLAG
+354 DNGAALAG

-374 VVGTITTDASGHGR
+374 VVGTITTDASGNGH

-401 VTAPAGYQLDTT
+401 VTAPAGYQLNTT

-524 KVEKTSVSVEK
+524 KVERTSVSVEK

-602 YVSETSGDAVS
+602 YVSETAGDAVS
-613 GFTIT
+613 GFI
-618 NTHKVERTSVSVEK
+618 
-632 KWSDASNQDGV
+632 
-643 RPSSVSV
+643 
-650 QLYADGVA
+650 
-658 SGDPVTLDAANGWK
+658 
-672 HTWSGLD
+672 
-679 RNAAGK
+679 
-685 AIAYTVKEV
+685 
-694 SIPEGYTSETA
+694 
-705 GDAASGYTITNKHT
+705 ITNKHT
-719 PGVTAVCGVKAWN
+719 PGVTAVCGVKAWD

-751 DGEKIQS
+751 DGEVI
-758 KTVTAADG
+758 KTAAVTAANG
-766 WRYSF
+766 WKYSF
-771 EDLPQFKDGKKIS
+771 EGLPQFKDGKKIT
-784 YTVSEQPVDGYKTT
+784 YTVSEQPVEGYKTT

-804 TNTHEIEKTS
+804 TNTHKTEKTS

-828 GSRPA
+828 GVRP
-833 SVSVQLY
+833 SSIRVQLY
-840 ANGVA
+840 ANGKA
-845 SGSPVT
+845 SGDPVT

-856 SWKYTWSGLDKNA
+856 GWKYTWSGLDKNA

>member
-21 WGVLI
+21 WGILI
-26 ALAMILSL
+26 AFAMMLSL

-80 NNKIHAGDTSM
+80 NNKIHVGDTSM

-147 AAFVVDSAKVHTQT
+147 AAFVVDSAKVRTQT

-345 YSVGVHKTD
+345 YSVGVHKQD
-354 DNGAPLAG
+354 DNGAALAG

-374 VVGTITTDASGHGR
+374 VVGTITTDASGNGH

-524 KVEKTSVSVEK
+524 KVERTSVSVEK

-565 VTLDAAN
+565 VTLNEAN
-572 SWKHTWSDLAKNAAG
+572 SWKHTWSGLDRNAAG

-602 YVSETSGDAVS
+602 YV
-613 GFTIT
+613 
-618 NTHKVERTSVSVEK
+618 
-632 KWSDASNQDGV
+632 
-643 RPSSVSV
+643 
-650 QLYADGVA
+650 
-658 SGDPVTLDAANGWK
+658 
-672 HTWSGLD
+672 
-679 RNAAGK
+679 
-685 AIAYTVKEV
+685 
-694 SIPEGYTSETA
+694 SETA

-719 PGVTAVCGVKAWN
+719 PGVTAVCGVKTWDDN
-732 DTDDQDGVRPK
+732 DDQDGVRPA

-751 DGEKIQS
+751 DGEVI
-758 KTVTAADG
+758 KTAAVTAANG
-766 WRYSF
+766 WKYSF
-771 EDLPQFKDGKKIS
+771 EGLPQFKDGKKIT

-804 TNTHEIEKTS
+804 TNTHETEKTS
-814 VSVEKKWKDQDNKD
+814 VSVEKHWKDQDNKD
-828 GSRPA
+828 GVRP
-833 SVSVQLY
+833 SSIRVQLY
-840 ANGVA
+840 ADGKA
-845 SGSPVT
+845 SGDPVT

-856 SWKYTWSGLDKNA
+856 SWKHTWSGLDKNA

-889 TISGDMASGFTI
+889 TISGDMASGFMV

>member
-26 ALAMILSL
+26 ALAMMLSL

-345 YSVGVHKTD
+345 YSVGVHKQD
-354 DNGAPLAG
+354 DNGAALAG

-374 VVGTITTDASGHGR
+374 VVGTITTDASGNGH

-401 VTAPAGYQLDTT
+401 VTAPAGYQLNTT

-426 KAVVKN
+426 KVVVKN

-524 KVEKTSVSVEK
+524 KVERTSVSVEK

-559 KASGDP
+559 KVSGDP

-572 SWKHTWSDLAKNAAG
+572 SWKHTWSGLDRNAAG

-602 YVSETSGDAVS
+602 YVSETAGDAVS
-613 GFTIT
+613 GFI
-618 NTHKVERTSVSVEK
+618 
-632 KWSDASNQDGV
+632 
-643 RPSSVSV
+643 
-650 QLYADGVA
+650 
-658 SGDPVTLDAANGWK
+658 
-672 HTWSGLD
+672 
-679 RNAAGK
+679 
-685 AIAYTVKEV
+685 
-694 SIPEGYTSETA
+694 
-705 GDAASGYTITNKHT
+705 ITNKHT
-719 PGVTAVCGVKAWN
+719 PGVTAVCGVKAWD

-751 DGEKIQS
+751 DGEVI
-758 KTVTAADG
+758 KTAAVTAANG
-766 WRYSF
+766 WKYSF
-771 EDLPQFKDGKKIS
+771 EGLPQFKDGKKIT
-784 YTVSEQPVDGYKTT
+784 YTVSEQPVEGYKTT

-804 TNTHEIEKTS
+804 TNTHKTEKTS

-828 GSRPA
+828 GVRP
-833 SVSVQLY
+833 SSIRVQLY
-840 ANGVA
+840 ANGKA
-845 SGSPVT
+845 SGDPVT

-856 SWKYTWSGLDKNA
+856 GWKYTWSGLDKNA

-889 TISGDMASGFTI
+889 MISGDMASGFTI

>member
-26 ALAMILSL
+26 ALAMMLSL

-80 NNKIHAGDTSM
+80 NNKIHTGDTSM

-345 YSVGVHKTD
+345 YSVGVHKQD
-354 DNGAPLAG
+354 DNGAALAG

-374 VVGTITTDASGHGR
+374 VVGTITTDASGNGH

-559 KASGDP
+559 KVSGDP

-572 SWKHTWSDLAKNAAG
+572 SWKHTWS
-587 KAIVYTVKEVNVPDG
+587 
-602 YVSETSGDAVS
+602 
-613 GFTIT
+613 
-618 NTHKVERTSVSVEK
+618 
-632 KWSDASNQDGV
+632 
-643 RPSSVSV
+643 
-650 QLYADGVA
+650 
-658 SGDPVTLDAANGWK
+658 
-672 HTWSGLD
+672 GLD

-685 AIAYTVKEV
+685 AITYTVKEV
-694 SIPEGYTSETA
+694 SIPGGYVSETS

-719 PGVTAVCGVKAWN
+719 PGVTAVCGVKAWDDN
-732 DTDDQDGVRPK
+732 DDQDGVRPK

-758 KTVTAADG
+758 KTVTAANG
-766 WRYSF
+766 WKYSF
-771 EDLPQFKDGKKIS
+771 EDLPQFKDGKKIT
-784 YTVSEQPVDGYKTT
+784 YTVSEQPVEGYKTT

-804 TNTHEIEKTS
+804 TNTHKTEKTS

-828 GSRPA
+828 GSRPS

-856 SWKYTWSGLDKNA
+856 SWKHTWSGLDKNA
-869 AGKAITYT
+869 SGKAITYT

-889 TISGDMASGFTI
+889 TISGDMASGFMV

>member
-26 ALAMILSL
+26 ALAMMLSL

-66 TPDPYSLNLDFKLP
+66 TPNPYSLNLDFKLP

-345 YSVGVHKTD
+345 YSVGVHKQD
-354 DNGAPLAG
+354 DNGAALAG

-374 VVGTITTDASGHGR
+374 VVGTITTDASGNGH

-524 KVEKTSVSVEK
+524 KVERTSVSVEK

-559 KASGDP
+559 KVSGDP

-572 SWKHTWSDLAKNAAG
+572 SWKHTWS
-587 KAIVYTVKEVNVPDG
+587 
-602 YVSETSGDAVS
+602 
-613 GFTIT
+613 
-618 NTHKVERTSVSVEK
+618 
-632 KWSDASNQDGV
+632 
-643 RPSSVSV
+643 
-650 QLYADGVA
+650 
-658 SGDPVTLDAANGWK
+658 
-672 HTWSGLD
+672 GLD

-685 AIAYTVKEV
+685 AITYTVKEV
-694 SIPEGYTSETA
+694 SIPGGYVSEIS

-719 PGVTAVCGVKAWN
+719 PGVTAVCGVKTWDDN
-732 DTDDQDGVRPK
+732 DDQDGVRPK

-751 DGEKIQS
+751 DGEVI
-758 KTVTAADG
+758 KTAAVTAANG
-766 WRYSF
+766 WKYSF
-771 EDLPQFKDGKKIS
+771 EGLPQFKDGKKIT
-784 YTVSEQPVDGYKTT
+784 YTVFEQPVEGYKTT

-804 TNTHEIEKTS
+804 TNTHKTEKTS

-828 GSRPA
+828 GSRPS

-845 SGSPVT
+845 SGSTVT

-869 AGKAITYT
+869 SGKAITYT

-889 TISGDMASGFTI
+889 TISGDMASGFTV
-901 TNSHTP
+901 TNTHTP

>member
-26 ALAMILSL
+26 ALAMMLSL
-34 LPKTAAS
+34 LPKAAAS

-80 NNKIHAGDTSM
+80 NNKIHTGDTSM

-345 YSVGVHKTD
+345 YSVGVHKQD
-354 DNGAPLAG
+354 DNGAALAG

-374 VVGTITTDASGHGR
+374 VVGTITTDASGNGH

-475 TVTAA
+475 AVTAA

-524 KVEKTSVSVEK
+524 KVERTSVSVEK

-559 KASGDP
+559 KVSGDP

-572 SWKHTWSDLAKNAAG
+572 SWKHTWSGLDRNASG
-587 KAIVYTVKEVNVPDG
+587 KAIVYTVKEVNVPGG
-602 YVSETSGDAVS
+602 YV
-613 GFTIT
+613 
-618 NTHKVERTSVSVEK
+618 
-632 KWSDASNQDGV
+632 
-643 RPSSVSV
+643 
-650 QLYADGVA
+650 
-658 SGDPVTLDAANGWK
+658 
-672 HTWSGLD
+672 
-679 RNAAGK
+679 
-685 AIAYTVKEV
+685 
-694 SIPEGYTSETA
+694 SETA

-719 PGVTAVCGVKAWN
+719 PGVTAVCGVKAWDDN
-732 DTDDQDGVRPK
+732 DDQDGVRPK
-743 SITVNLLA
+743 SITVDLLA

-758 KTVTAADG
+758 KTVTAANG
-766 WRYSF
+766 WKYSF
-771 EDLPQFKDGKKIS
+771 EGLPQFKDGKKITH
-784 YTVSEQPVDGYKTT
+784 TVSEQPVEGYKTT
-798 IDGTAI
+798 IDGTTI
-804 TNTHEIEKTS
+804 TNTHETEKTS

-828 GSRPA
+828 GSRPS

-845 SGSPVT
+845 SGSTVT

-856 SWKYTWSGLDKNA
+856 SWKHTWSGLDKNA

-882 VPHGYTS
+882 VPQGYTS
-889 TISGDMASGFTI
+889 TVSGDAASGFMV

-927 HLARTGTGL
+927 QLARTGTGI
-936 WAITIAGTAL
+936 WAITITGITL

-955 RRKGGKEAYA
+955 RRKGGKEA
-965 G
+965 